1 LRSAGIADNTIV
13 VFTSDNGGE
22 RFADT
27 WPFSGRKTELLEGG
41 LRIPAIVSWPA
52 VLPKNKTSEQVAISM
67 DWLPTLLDAV
77 GAGADPAFAP
87 DGISLLPVLRGDSA
101 PVRRTLFW
109 RYKGN
114 AQRAVRDGD
123 LKYLKIR
130 ENTFLFNVAD
140 DPMERANLKDRQ
152 KDVYEAL
159 SRKWLD
165 WNATML
171 PEVPESN
178 TGGNNANT
186 WADHI
191 GNTST
196 RQPDNP

>member
-1 LRSAGIADNTIV
+1 M
-13 VFTSDNGGE
+13 
-22 RFADT
+22 
-27 WPFSGRKTELLEGG
+27 
-41 LRIPAIVSWPA
+41 
-52 VLPKNKTSEQVAISM
+52 SM
-67 DWLPTLLDAV
+67 DWLPTLLDAA
-77 GAGADPAFAP
+77 GADADPAFAP

-101 PVRRTLFW
+101 AVRRTLFS

-123 LKYLKIR
+123 VKYLKIR

-140 DPMERANLKDRQ
+140 DPMERANLKDRH

-159 SRKWLD
+159 ERKWLA
-165 WNATML
+165 WNAAML

-178 TGGNNANT
+178 TGGNDANR

-196 RQPDNP
+196 RQPDNPTADGPTR

>member
-1 LRSAGIADNTIV
+1 
-13 VFTSDNGGE
+13 
-22 RFADT
+22 
-27 WPFSGRKTELLEGG
+27 
-41 LRIPAIVSWPA
+41 
-52 VLPKNKTSEQVAISM
+52 M
-67 DWLPTLLDAV
+67 DWLPTLLDAA
-77 GAGADPAFAP
+77 GATADPAYP
-87 DGISLLPVLRGDSA
+87 LDGISLLPVLRGDSA

-114 AQRAVRDGD
+114 AQRAIRDGD

-171 PEVPESN
+171 PAV
-178 TGGNNANT
+178 A
-186 WADHI
+186 
-191 GNTST
+191 
-196 RQPDNP
+196 R

>member
-1 LRSAGIADNTIV
+1 
-13 VFTSDNGGE
+13 
-22 RFADT
+22 
-27 WPFSGRKTELLEGG
+27 SGRKTELLEGG

-77 GAGADPAFAP
+77 GADPDPAFVP
-87 DGISLLPVLRGDSA
+87 DGISLLPMLRGDSA
-101 PVRRTLFW
+101 PVRRTLYW

-123 LKYLKIR
+123 FKYLKIR

-152 KDVYEAL
+152 
-159 SRKWLD
+159 
-165 WNATML
+165 
-171 PEVPESN
+171 PEVFERLAKEWSIG
-178 TGGNNANT
+178 TRRCCLKCRTATRVATTRIGGR
-186 WADHI
+186 I
-191 GNTST
+191 TSDCAARRNQT
-196 RQPDNP
+196 